1 MSCADLMGS
10 DTLECMW
17 SAHRQWKD
25 SPFCSESETFLG
37 CFLRFAEV
45 ISMGSS
51 ACWTFALVPL
61 FPDCWACMLGCF

>member
-1 MSCADLMGS
+1 MLISWDP
-10 DTLECMW
+10 TLLNACGL
-17 SAHRQWKD
+17 HIGNGRTVL
-25 SPFCSESETFLG
+25 FCSESETFLG

-51 ACWTFALVPL
+51 ACWTFAIVLL